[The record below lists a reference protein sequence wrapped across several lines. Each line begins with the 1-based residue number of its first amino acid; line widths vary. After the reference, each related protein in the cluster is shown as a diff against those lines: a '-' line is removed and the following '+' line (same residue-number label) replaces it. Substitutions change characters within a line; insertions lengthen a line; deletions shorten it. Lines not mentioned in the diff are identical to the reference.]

1 MVEAYLL
8 GLPLKFIRCVAGF
21 PKEPGQYHLPRA
33 TIEPPEALQREIYP
47 FVEEWRRRFRARA
60 TRKKSWAQGGLD
72 EDDQAG
78 HGFLT
83 LLKRLRVIIL
93 QDLAILQPDYPG
105 LPFFSL
111 PLFQRQEWVDFAAV
125 VRAAHWGNE
134 VPRSVLLERAVP
146 ELNAAICTGFQ
157 TQERRTQAQDQA
169 QEQRF
174 QALERR
180 MEQEAAQRE
189 REAAERG
196 REAAERGREA
206 KAMAAQLNETN
217 RRLGQLYELYAA
229 QPRVPQEL
237 HLAHAGPDG
246 RLRYTTYPQVRP
258 SSLVTYSINQST
270 SNNAWRSPSNHRVP
284 RPIILLS
291 SPHVAGASTPRLLVP
306 RCRPTTT
313 ATTGTPEPLRWPPPP
328 RPSSRPSP
336 RPPPCPSPRPPP
348 RPPPRLPSKMLA
360 CRPCSRPGS
369 SGRTGMEAT
378 LPSSSSKEIG
388 GLSGVR
394 RPACASGFHG
404 AR

>member
-1 MVEAYLL
+1 MELISISTIQISRAGGWDPTVMVEAYLL

-134 VPRSVLLERAVP
+134 VPRSVLLERTVP

-157 TQERRTQAQDQA
+157 TQERRTQAEAQA

-180 MEQEAAQRE
+180 MEREAAQRE

-206 KAMAAQLNETN
+206 AERRREAKATAAQLNETN
-217 RRLGQLYELYAA
+217 HRLGQLYELYAA
-229 QPRVPQEL
+229 QQRVPQEL

-258 SSLVTYSINQST
+258 SSLVTYSQSINQSVNQPVLT
-270 SNNAWRSPSNHRVP
+270 PGALRPTIGSHVPPSSSPSPMWRGP
-284 RPIILLS
+284 RRRASLS
-291 SPHVAGASTPRLLVP
+291 PGAGRRRQRPR
-306 RCRPTTT
+306 
-313 ATTGTPEPLRWPPPP
+313 GPPN
-328 RPSSRPSP
+328 PSDG
-336 RPPPCPSPRPPP
+336 
-348 RPPPRLPSKMLA
+348 PPRLARRLA
-360 CRPCSRPGS
+360 RRPARRPAHHPAH
-369 SGRTGMEAT
+369 RPARRRAHR
-378 LPSSSSKEIG
+378 PARHPA
-388 GLSGVR
+388 R
-394 RPACASGFHG
+394 RPACLPGC
-404 AR
+404 